1 MKTEN
6 EGMKKLLDGYR
17 SFYNGTPARKGFCAL
32 RAERLAHSQHPHSMV
47 ISCFDSRVCPEAIFG
62 TNDGHICVHRNMLG
76 KVDDKDHSM
85 LASLRFAAE
94 TLKVQNVIV
103 LGHSDCNAVKKLQ
116 ELDEADE
123 EIRAWL
129 ALSPISYQGAT
140 LDEAVRNNVLSQLA
154 HLREIGFI
162 DNAIH
167 NGLHVEAM
175 FFHIET
181 GLLERYDEETRRW
194 HTVPVDEME
203 TCAV

>member
-1 MKTEN
+1 
-6 EGMKKLLDGYR
+6 MKKLLDGYR

-76 KVDDKDHSM
+76 KVDDKDYSM
-85 LASLRFAAE
+85 MASLRFAAE
-94 TLKVQNVIV
+94 TLSVQNIII

-116 ELDEADE
+116 ELDTVAED
-123 EIRAWL
+123 IRCWL
-129 ALSPISYQGAT
+129 ALSPISYQGKT

-154 HLREIGFI
+154 HLREIDFI
-162 DNAIH
+162 GEAVG
-167 NGLHVEAM
+167 NGSLHIEGM

-181 GLLERYDEETRRW
+181 GLLERYDDQEHTW
-194 HTVPVDEME
+194 QTVPVEE
-203 TCAV
+203 AVVCELK